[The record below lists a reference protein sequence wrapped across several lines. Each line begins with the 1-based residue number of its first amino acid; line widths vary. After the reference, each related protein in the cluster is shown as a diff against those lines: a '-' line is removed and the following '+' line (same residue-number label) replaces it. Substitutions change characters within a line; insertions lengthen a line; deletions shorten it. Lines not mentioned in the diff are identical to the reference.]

1 MTTRA
6 GWAAAGA
13 ACSDHGPR
21 TTGHGPRTTDH
32 GPRTT
37 DHGLSALDFLVSDP
51 HNLLPPC
58 GHSPRWAEAFV
69 TEHQDA
75 RRPVAVIAFGG
86 NALLRPQDH
95 GTQEEQFTLTWK
107 ATRWLVEII
116 HRGFELVIVH
126 GNGPQVGN
134 IMIQVEEA
142 ITKIPPQSLEVCV
155 AQTEGSMG
163 FMLQNQLRNRL
174 NEEQLA
180 KPVVTVLTE
189 VEVARDDPAFE
200 NPSKPVGPYFTAY
213 RANLLMQEQGWQMV
227 EDAGRGWR
235 KVVPSPRPKRILD
248 VSVIRRL
255 VEGGA
260 VVVAAGGGGI
270 PVYQDVGNYFNGVE
284 AVIDKDY
291 TTSLLAQELDADLFI
306 VLTQVAQVAEN
317 FGRPNQRWL
326 PEITVAK
333 AKEMLEQHQFPPGSM
348 GPKIRAAIEFVEKT
362 GKEVLITDAE
372 HLKDALARTSGT
384 YIVADGAGKEA

>member
-1 MTTRA
+1 
-6 GWAAAGA
+6 
-13 ACSDHGPR
+13 
-21 TTGHGPRTTDH
+21 
-32 GPRTT
+32 
-37 DHGLSALDFLVSDP
+37 
-51 HNLLPPC
+51 
-58 GHSPRWAEAFV
+58 
-69 TEHQDA
+69 
-75 RRPVAVIAFGG
+75 VIAFGG

-95 GTQEEQFTLTWK
+95 GTQEEQFTLAWK

-142 ITKIPPQSLEVCV
+142 VTKIPPQSLEVCV

-174 NEEQLA
+174 NEEQLS
-180 KPVVTVLTE
+180 KEVVTVLTE

-200 NPSKPVGPYFTAY
+200 SPSKPVGPYFTAY

-235 KVVPSPRPKRILD
+235 KVVPSPRPTRLLD
-248 VSVIRRL
+248 VAAVERL
-255 VEGGA
+255 VRGGA

-270 PVYQDVGNYFNGVE
+270 PVYQDVGGYYRGVE

-291 TTSLLAQELDADLFI
+291 TASLLAQDLDAQLFI
-306 VLTQVAQVAEN
+306 ILTQVPQVAEN

-326 PEITVAK
+326 DSLPVSR
-333 AKEMLEQHQFPPGSM
+333 AKEMLEHNQFPPGSM
-348 GPKIRAAIEFVEKT
+348 GPKIRAAIAFVEKT

-372 HLKDALARTSGT
+372 HLKDALARKSGT
-384 YIVADGAGKEA
+384 FITADGKEG

>member
-1 MTTRA
+1 
-6 GWAAAGA
+6 
-13 ACSDHGPR
+13 
-21 TTGHGPRTTDH
+21 
-32 GPRTT
+32 
-37 DHGLSALDFLVSDP
+37 VSDKK
-51 HNLLPPC
+51 
-58 GHSPRWAEAFV
+58 
-69 TEHQDA
+69 Q

-95 GTQEEQFTLTWK
+95 GTQEEQFTLAWK
-107 ATRWLVEII
+107 ATRWLIEII

-142 ITKIPPQSLEVCV
+142 ITKIPPQSLDACV

-174 NEEQLA
+174 NEEQLT
-180 KPVVTVLTE
+180 KEVVTVLTE

-213 RANLLMQEQGWQMV
+213 RANVLMQEQGWQMV

-235 KVVPSPRPKRILD
+235 KVVASPPPKRILD
-248 VSVIRRL
+248 VGVVRRL
-255 VEGGA
+255 VENGA

-270 PVYQDVGNYFNGVE
+270 PVYQDVGGYFRGVE

-291 TTSLLAQELDADLFI
+291 TAALLAVELDADLFI
-306 VLTQVAQVAEN
+306 ILTQVPQVAEN

-326 PEITVAK
+326 DVVPVAK
-333 AKEMLEQHQFPPGSM
+333 AREMLDHNQFPPGSM
-348 GPKIRAAIEFVEKT
+348 GPKIRSAIQFVET
-362 GKEVLITDAE
+362 RGKEVLITDAE
-372 HLKDALARTSGT
+372 HLKDALARKSGT
-384 YIVADGAGKEA
+384 YIVPDGTKEA

>member
-1 MTTRA
+1 MTEQIQ
-6 GWAAAGA
+6 
-13 ACSDHGPR
+13 P
-21 TTGHGPRTTDH
+21 
-32 GPRTT
+32 
-37 DHGLSALDFLVSDP
+37 
-51 HNLLPPC
+51 
-58 GHSPRWAEAFV
+58 
-69 TEHQDA
+69 

-95 GTQEEQFTLTWK
+95 GTQEEQFTLAWK

-116 HRGFELVIVH
+116 HRGYELVIVH

-163 FMLQNQLRNRL
+163 FMLENQLRNRL
-174 NEEQLA
+174 NEEQLS
-180 KPVVTVLTE
+180 KEVVTILSE

-200 NPSKPVGPYFTAY
+200 NPTKPVGPYFTSY

-235 KVVPSPRPKRILD
+235 KVVPSPRPTRVLD
-248 VSVIRRL
+248 VAAVGRL
-255 VEGGA
+255 VQGGA

-270 PVYQDVGNYFNGVE
+270 PVYQDVGGYFRGVE

-291 TTSLLAQELDADLFI
+291 TASLLAQDLEADLFI
-306 VLTQVAQVAEN
+306 ILTQVPQVAEN
-317 FGRPNQRWL
+317 FGRPNQHWL
-326 PEITVAK
+326 AELTVSR

-348 GPKIRAAIEFVEKT
+348 GPKIRAAIAFVERSR
-362 GKEVLITDAE
+362 KEVLITDAE
-372 HLKDALARTSGT
+372 HLKDALARKSGT
-384 YIVADGAGKEA
+384 YIVADRKEA

>member
-1 MTTRA
+1 VTHQRA
-6 GWAAAGA
+6 
-13 ACSDHGPR
+13 
-21 TTGHGPRTTDH
+21 
-32 GPRTT
+32 
-37 DHGLSALDFLVSDP
+37 
-51 HNLLPPC
+51 
-58 GHSPRWAEAFV
+58 
-69 TEHQDA
+69 A

-95 GTQEEQFTLTWK
+95 GTQEEQFTLAWK

-174 NEEQLA
+174 NEEQLG
-180 KPVVTVLTE
+180 KEVVTVLTE

-200 NPSKPVGPYFTAY
+200 SPTKPVGPYFTAY

-235 KVVPSPRPKRILD
+235 KVVPSPRPTQILD
-248 VSVIRRL
+248 VAAVARL
-255 VEGGA
+255 LQGGA

-270 PVYQDVGNYFNGVE
+270 PVYQDVGGYFRGVE

-291 TTSLLAQELDADLFI
+291 TASLLAQELDADLFI
-306 VLTQVAQVAEN
+306 ILTQVHQVAAN
-317 FGRPNQRWL
+317 YGRPNQHWL
-326 PEITVAK
+326 DSLTVTR
-333 AKEMLEQHQFPPGSM
+333 AKEMLDHNQFPPGSM
-348 GPKIRAAIEFVEKT
+348 GPKIRAAIAFVEKT

-372 HLKDALARTSGT
+372 HLKDALTRKSGT
-384 YIVADGAGKEA
+384 FIVADGKEG

>member
-1 MTTRA
+1 
-6 GWAAAGA
+6 
-13 ACSDHGPR
+13 
-21 TTGHGPRTTDH
+21 
-32 GPRTT
+32 
-37 DHGLSALDFLVSDP
+37 
-51 HNLLPPC
+51 
-58 GHSPRWAEAFV
+58 V
-69 TEHQDA
+69 TEHHDA

-248 VSVIRRL
+248 VEVIHRL
-255 VEGGA
+255 IESGA
-260 VVVAAGGGGI
+260 VVIAAGGGGI

-291 TTSLLAQELDADLFI
+291 TTSLLAQGLDADLLI

-326 PEITVAK
+326 SEITVTR
-333 AKEMLEQHQFPPGSM
+333 AKEMLDQHQFPPGSM

-372 HLKDALARTSGT
+372 HLKDALARNSGT
-384 YIVADGAGKEA
+384 YIVADGAGKEG

>member
-1 MTTRA
+1 
-6 GWAAAGA
+6 
-13 ACSDHGPR
+13 
-21 TTGHGPRTTDH
+21 
-32 GPRTT
+32 
-37 DHGLSALDFLVSDP
+37 
-51 HNLLPPC
+51 
-58 GHSPRWAEAFV
+58 V
-69 TEHQDA
+69 TQQRDA

-95 GTQEEQFTLTWK
+95 GTQEEQFTLAWK

-174 NEEQLA
+174 NEEQLG
-180 KPVVTVLTE
+180 KEVVTVLTE

-200 NPSKPVGPYFTAY
+200 SPTKPVGPYFTAY

-235 KVVPSPRPKRILD
+235 KVVPSPRPVRILD
-248 VSVIRRL
+248 AAAVKRL
-255 VEGGA
+255 VQGGA

-270 PVYQDVGNYFNGVE
+270 PVYRDVGGYYRGVE

-291 TTSLLAQELDADLFI
+291 TASLLAQELDADLFI
-306 VLTQVAQVAEN
+306 ILTQVPQVAEN
-317 FGRPNQRWL
+317 YGRPNQRWL
-326 PEITVAK
+326 DALTVSR
-333 AKEMLEQHQFPPGSM
+333 AKEMLEHNQFPPGSM
-348 GPKIRAAIEFVEKT
+348 GPKIRAAVAFVEKT

-384 YIVADGAGKEA
+384 FVVADGKEG